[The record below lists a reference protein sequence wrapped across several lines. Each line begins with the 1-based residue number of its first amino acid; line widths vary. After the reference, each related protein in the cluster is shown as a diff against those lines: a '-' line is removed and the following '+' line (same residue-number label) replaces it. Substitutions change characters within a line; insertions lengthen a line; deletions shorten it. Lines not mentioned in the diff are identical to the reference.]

1 MNCFFSWYCS
11 PDDFEI
17 DHEEVVEPEE
27 DVEPVDEEWKE
38 GRRIINVG
46 FLAQGNLFSHSR
58 C

>member
-1 MNCFFSWYCS
+1 MFFSWYCS
-11 PDDFEI
+11 PDEFEI

-46 FLAQGNLFSHSR
+46 FLAQGNLFSHSK